1 MKHSAMIVAIPIVLF
16 LYAAVNYYCIRRTA
30 QALTGLG
37 GFKTAVVAS
46 LILLTCA
53 LPLGRIAEIYARNA
67 LTHLL
72 VVAGSLYLGAM
83 FYMVLIALLA
93 DCVRLGD
100 HFFHF
105 FPRSFL
111 DNPYPALRIVWLA
124 LAGMLCMTLGVGTWI
139 ATHPVLRCI
148 DLTVAKK
155 SSAMGGLT
163 LAVVSDIHFGT
174 VLGEGHMKK
183 IVRLVKEAR
192 PDIVLLAGDVFD
204 EDIDDKQR
212 PAIIGLLKELAC
224 PMGVYAITGNHD
236 YYSGLAKALA
246 VLGEG
251 GVIVLQDS
259 SVVIN
264 KAFNL
269 IGRKD
274 LTAKRLEEG
283 RKSLKEIMGPINRNL
298 PCILMDHQPFH
309 LEEAEANGVDVQFS
323 GHTHHGQFF
332 PMNLLYRWIYE
343 TSWGHIQKGKTQI
356 IVSCGAG
363 TWGPPVRTNSPSEVL
378 KIRMKFVE

>member
-1 MKHSAMIVAIPIVLF
+1 M
-16 LYAAVNYYCIRRTA
+16 
-30 QALTGLG
+30 
-37 GFKTAVVAS
+37 
-46 LILLTCA
+46 
-53 LPLGRIAEIYARNA
+53 

-83 FYMVLIALLA
+83 FYMVLFTVLA

-100 HFFHF
+100 HLFHF

-124 LAGMLCMTLGVGTWI
+124 LAGALCVTIGVGNWI
-139 ATHPVLRCI
+139 ATHPVLRCL

-155 SSAMGGLT
+155 SSAMSGLT

-183 IVRLVKEAR
+183 IVRLVKAAR
-192 PDIVLLAGDVFD
+192 PDLVLLAGDVFD

-212 PAIIGLLKELAC
+212 ATIVGLLKELGC
-224 PMGVYAITGNHD
+224 PLGVYAITGNHD
-236 YYSGLAKALA
+236 YYSGLAKAVS

-283 RKSLKEIMGPINRNL
+283 RKSLKEIMEPIDRNL
-298 PCILMDHQPFH
+298 PCVLMDHQPFH

-323 GHTHHGQFF
+323 GHTHHGQLF
-332 PMNLLYRWIYE
+332 PLNLLYRWIYE

-356 IVSCGAG
+356 VVSCGAG
-363 TWGPPVRTNSPSEVL
+363 TWGPPMRTNSPSEVL
-378 KIRMKFVE
+378 KIRMKFAE

>member
-1 MKHSAMIVAIPIVLF
+1 MAG
-16 LYAAVNYYCIRRTA
+16 
-30 QALTGLG
+30 ALCVTIG
-37 GFKTAVVAS
+37 
-46 LILLTCA
+46 I
-53 LPLGRIAEIYARNA
+53 
-67 LTHLL
+67 
-72 VVAGSLYLGAM
+72 GA
-83 FYMVLIALLA
+83 
-93 DCVRLGD
+93 
-100 HFFHF
+100 
-105 FPRSFL
+105 
-111 DNPYPALRIVWLA
+111 
-124 LAGMLCMTLGVGTWI
+124 WI

-155 SSAMGGLT
+155 SSAMSGLT

-204 EDIDDKQR
+204 EDIDDAKR
-212 PAIIGLLKELAC
+212 GAIVGLLKEIASVPPL
-224 PMGVYAITGNHD
+224 GVYAVTGNHD
-236 YYSGLAKALA
+236 YYSGLAKAIA

-274 LTAKRLEEG
+274 LTAKRLRER
-283 RKSLKEIMGPINRNL
+283 RKSLKEIMGPIDRNL

-309 LEEAEANGVDVQFS
+309 LEEAQANGVDVQFS
-323 GHTHHGQFF
+323 GHTHHGQLF
-332 PMNLLYRWIYE
+332 PLNLLYRWIYE

-363 TWGPPVRTNSPSEVL
+363 TWGPLMRTNSPSEVL
-378 KIRMKFVE
+378 KIRMKFEE